1 MNTEI
6 VEFNFNAIKLRGTL
20 IDGEPYF
27 CGIDVCNAIG
37 IINNRNVISRLKDG
51 VRTMDT
57 IDRLGRT
64 QKVTFISE
72 PNLYKVA
79 LQSRKPEA
87 EPFVNWVCK
96 EVLPTIRR
104 TGCYRAER
112 EALTDEFKQVIKEI
126 CGESLRNAWLDILNS
141 RDKERQQAVLN
152 QIALMF
158 DMTVQAQVRVECEK
172 RISKMREVISLP
184 VA

>member
-1 MNTEI
+1 MNNSLTTFD
-6 VEFNFNAIKLRGTL
+6 FN
-20 IDGEPYF
+20 
-27 CGIDVCNAIG
+27 
-37 IINNRNVISRLKDG
+37 NNQVRTTLKDG
-51 VRTMDT
+51 EVWFCLKD
-57 IDRLGRT
+57 ICQSLSISNSKDAKNRLNEKGVGT
-64 QKVTFISE
+64 ADLLTEGGKQSATFINES
-72 PNLYKVA
+72 NLYK
-79 LQSRKPEA
+79 LIFQSRKPEA
-87 EPFVNWVCK
+87 RAFEEWVTG